1 MNRENGFGDYKRFIK
16 QHWTKEELENLE
28 VVVGFL
34 QTLRAKEFDHLLSD
48 YGSHPYVQH
57 NIGMENGIV
66 GVVKE
71 GQKAVKQFPD
81 FFIDTKQVYLDNE
94 FVIIHSHMTA
104 KKSHRGNDNKG
115 FNVIDVWK
123 VSDGLITEHWD
134 SIQPIDFGVRLYAL
148 FTGGNVKNSN
158 SRF

>member
-1 MNRENGFGDYKRFIK
+1 MIKENEFGEYEKFIK
-16 QHWTKEELENLE
+16 PHWTKEELENFR
-28 VVVGFL
+28 VVVLFL
-34 QTLRAKEFDHLLSD
+34 KTLRAKEFDRLLSD
-48 YGSHPYVQH
+48 YSSHPYVQH
-57 NIGMENGIV
+57 NVGMLEGIP

-81 FFIDTKQVYLDNE
+81 FFIDTKHVYVDGD

-104 KKSHRGNDNKG
+104 KKSHRGNDSKG

-123 VSDGLITEHWD
+123 VIEGKIVEHWD

-148 FTGGNVKNSN
+148 LTGGNVKNLN
-158 SRF
+158 GRF